1 MTDQEPAPPPS
12 DPGATKTRLK
22 SGIAAFL
29 VVLPIFLW
37 GNPWGVGTIAL
48 IAATWAMHEYLG
60 MALPG
65 ERNRLIPLAI
75 ALGLPLF
82 SLSALSTGFLF
93 GFVPDV
99 LRSAAAVLAW
109 WIVVLLVSS
118 VWFLFTAKDVE
129 RLADRW
135 ARFVLGLLYVPVT
148 IGIFPA
154 LAAAEHG
161 RGWLWAPLFA
171 AWCGD
176 IGGYFAGRAFGGPK
190 MMPLISPKK
199 TWSGFFGGVALACVG
214 LVVQKLLFFSE
225 LTWLDCLVIG
235 VIGDVAGVT
244 GDLVE
249 SMLKRTFGVK
259 DSGRFLP
266 GHGGMLDRIDSVM
279 FSLPIVWIWVVV
291 LRPFVP

>member
-1 MTDQEPAPPPS
+1 VSDESPKPPEP
-12 DPGATKTRLK
+12 GGTKIRLQ
-22 SGIAAFL
+22 SGLAAFA

-37 GNPWGVGTIAL
+37 GNPWGVGAIAL
-48 IAATWAMHEYLG
+48 IAACWAMHEYVS

-65 ERNRLIPLAI
+65 ERGRLLPLA
-75 ALGLPLF
+75 AVLGLPLF
-82 SLSALSTGFLF
+82 ALSALSTGFLYE
-93 GFVPDV
+93 FVPPV
-99 LRSAAAVLAW
+99 LRSAAAVTAW
-109 WIVVLLVSS
+109 WIVVLLTSAS
-118 VWFLFTAKDVE
+118 WFLFTAESVE

-154 LAAAEHG
+154 LAAAPDG

-176 IGGYFAGRAFGGPK
+176 IGGYFAGRAFGGAK

-199 TWSGFFGGVALACVG
+199 TWSGFWGGVALACVG
-214 LVVQKLLFFSE
+214 LGVQKLVFFSE
-225 LTWLDCLVIG
+225 LTWIDCVVIG
-235 VIGDVAGVT
+235 VIGDVAGVV

-279 FSLPIVWIWVVV
+279 FSLPVVWIWVVV
-291 LRPFVP
+291 ARPVVVG